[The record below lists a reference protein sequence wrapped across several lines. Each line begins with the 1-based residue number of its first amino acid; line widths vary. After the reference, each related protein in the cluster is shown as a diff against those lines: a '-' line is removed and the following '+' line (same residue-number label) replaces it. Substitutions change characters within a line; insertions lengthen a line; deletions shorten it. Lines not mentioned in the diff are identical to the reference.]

1 MFNSSRECFLL
12 LQNTLLTGINDVS
25 FSSPVKEEYQKL
37 LGGASIKRKI
47 NSPQVTTCQFNKQFN
62 GKDFIQSLTGQ
73 ENMSGQFVYGTGGLD
88 FNKATISNY
97 SLNLDRNGLGQI
109 SVEMKIRGDIK
120 PATSLRTGSAS
131 GDISVKD
138 QTPHITFFDLD
149 STNSAVNSISMQ
161 STINSKPSYEIGSI
175 NSSDVKI
182 TSPVVTKISTNIEML
197 EQEVEDI
204 TGLVNKE
211 NFNKNISVIFS
222 DLSDA
227 ANAKEIAEA
236 RITAEKIKNSG
247 VSIDDLDFGFGA
259 CALNAFEF
267 PGASLN
273 SQDLQSTAG
282 DIIKLKKDYTAY
294 YNVPNNQSVV
304 EHPTSQ
310 ISCSVQINT
319 VRASLNT
326 AISRL
331 ELVNQIPPNLL
342 EVVTSTGSDFES
354 NTVGNIITNLF
365 LFRGSYNFLDFE
377 SETLGTTNTD
387 LNLLTGTSARFF
399 SDFESELAGN
409 TNNDLNL
416 LTGTSARFFSD
427 FESETP
433 GSTNTDLH
441 LLN

>member
-37 LGGASIKRKI
+37 LGGTSIKRKI
-47 NSPQVTTCQFNKQFN
+47 NSAQVTTCQFNKKFN

-97 SLNLDRNGLGQI
+97 SLNLDRDGLGQI

-204 TGLVNKE
+204 TGLVNEE

-227 ANAKEIAEA
+227 ANAKEIAQA

-247 VSIDDLDFGFGA
+247 FFIDDLDFGYGA

-273 SQDLQSTAG
+273 SQNLQSTAG

-294 YNVPNNQSVV
+294 YNAPNNQNAI
-304 EHPTSQ
+304 EHPTSGVACATQ
-310 ISCSVQINT
+310 IST
-319 VRASLNT
+319 VRLSL
-326 AISRL
+326 AEALRRAESSIFQF
-331 ELVNQIPPNLL
+331 V
-342 EVVTSTGSDFES
+342 DFES
-354 NTVGNIITNLF
+354 DTIGVTNDDLIF
-365 LFRGSYNFLDFE
+365 LTKVLDPFLASTGQSFEENDDGPIDQNLVLLDKSKEFVDFE
-377 SETLGTTNTD
+377 SDIIGATTQNIFLLDKSKEFVDFEGVSLGTTDT
-387 LNLLTGTSARFF
+387 NLY
-399 SDFESELAGN
+399 
-409 TNNDLNL
+409 L
-416 LTGTSARFFSD
+416 L
-427 FESETP
+427 
-433 GSTNTDLH
+433 
-441 LLN
+441 

>member
-1 MFNSSRECFLL
+1 
-12 LQNTLLTGINDVS
+12 
-25 FSSPVKEEYQKL
+25 
-37 LGGASIKRKI
+37 
-47 NSPQVTTCQFNKQFN
+47 
-62 GKDFIQSLTGQ
+62 
-73 ENMSGQFVYGTGGLD
+73 
-88 FNKATISNY
+88 
-97 SLNLDRNGLGQI
+97 
-109 SVEMKIRGDIK
+109 
-120 PATSLRTGSAS
+120 
-131 GDISVKD
+131 
-138 QTPHITFFDLD
+138 
-149 STNSAVNSISMQ
+149 MQ

-182 TSPVVTKISTNIEML
+182 TSPVITKISTNIEML

-204 TGLVNKE
+204 TGLVNEE

-222 DLSDA
+222 DLADA

-354 NTVGNIITNLF
+354 NTVGNIITNLV
-365 LFRGSYNFLDFE
+365 LFRGSYNFSNFE

-387 LNLLTGTSARFF
+387 LNLLSGTSARFF
-399 SDFESELAGN
+399 LDFESQSVGN
-409 TNNDLNL
+409 TSNDLNL
-416 LTGTSARFFSD
+416 FRGTYNFSD

-433 GSTNTDLH
+433 GNTNTDLY

>member
-37 LGGASIKRKI
+37 LGGTSIKRKT
-47 NSPQVTTCQFNKQFN
+47 NSPQVTTCQFNKKFN

-97 SLNLDRNGLGQI
+97 SLNIDRDGLGQI

-161 STINSKPSYEIGSI
+161 STINSKPSYEIG
-175 NSSDVKI
+175 KI

-204 TGLVNKE
+204 TGLVNEE

-227 ANAKEIAEA
+227 DNAKEIAQA

-247 VSIDDLDFGFGA
+247 FFIDDLDFGYGA

-273 SQDLQSTAG
+273 SQNLQSTAG

-294 YNVPNNQSVV
+294 YNAPNNQNVI
-304 EHPTSQ
+304 EHPTSGVA
-310 ISCSVQINT
+310 CATQINT
-319 VRASLNT
+319 VRSSLIE
-326 AISRL
+326 ALRRV
-331 ELVNQIPPNLL
+331 EGADFQFV
-342 EVVTSTGSDFES
+342 DFES
-354 NTVGNIITNLF
+354 DTIGVTNDNLIF
-365 LFRGSYNFLDFE
+365 LTKFVDPFLASTGQSFEEADLGSIDQNLVLLDKPKEFVDFE
-377 SETLGTTNTD
+377 SDTIGTTTQNIFLIDKTKQ
-387 LNLLTGTSARFF
+387 FE
-399 SDFESELAGN
+399 DFEGA
-409 TNNDLNL
+409 
-416 LTGTSARFFSD
+416 
-427 FESETP
+427 TP
-433 GSTNTDLH
+433 GTTDTNLY
-441 LLN
+441 LL

>member
-37 LGGASIKRKI
+37 LGGTSIKRKI

-97 SLNLDRNGLGQI
+97 SLNLDKDGFGQI
-109 SVEMKIRGDIK
+109 SVEMQIRGDIK

-138 QTPHITFFDLD
+138 QTPSIAFLDLD

-161 STINSKPSYEIGSI
+161 STINSKPSYEIGGA

-182 TSPVVTKISTNIEML
+182 ISPVVTKISTDIEML

-204 TGLVNKE
+204 TGLVNEE

-227 ANAKEIAEA
+227 ANAKEIAQA

-247 VSIDDLDFGFGA
+247 VFIDDLDFGYGA

-294 YNVPNNQSVV
+294 YNVPNNQNVI
-304 EHPTSQ
+304 EHP
-310 ISCSVQINT
+310 ISGVACATQINT
-319 VRASLNT
+319 VRLSLFEALRRAEN
-326 AISRL
+326 AIF
-331 ELVNQIPPNLL
+331 EFV
-342 EVVTSTGSDFES
+342 DFES
-354 NTVGNIITNLF
+354 DTIGVTNDNLVF
-365 LFRGSYNFLDFE
+365 LTKFLDPFLASTGQSFE
-377 SETLGTTNTD
+377 ESDTGPINQNLVLLDKPKEFINFEDSTTESISA
-387 LNLLTGTSARFF
+387 NLVLLDKQKQFE
-399 SDFESELAGN
+399 DFEGASLGN
-409 TNNDLNL
+409 TNANL
-416 LTGTSARFFSD
+416 Y
-427 FESETP
+427 
-433 GSTNTDLH
+433 
-441 LLN
+441 LL

>member
-37 LGGASIKRKI
+37 LGGTSIKRKT
-47 NSPQVTTCQFNKQFN
+47 NSPQVTTCQFNKKFN

-97 SLNLDRNGLGQI
+97 SLNIDRDGLGQI

-204 TGLVNKE
+204 TGLVNEE

-227 ANAKEIAEA
+227 DNAKEIAQA

-247 VSIDDLDFGFGA
+247 FFIDDLDFGYGA

-273 SQDLQSTAG
+273 SQNLQSTAG

-294 YNVPNNQSVV
+294 YNAPNNQNVI
-304 EHPTSQ
+304 EHPTSGVA
-310 ISCSVQINT
+310 CATQINT
-319 VRASLNT
+319 VRSSLIE
-326 AISRL
+326 ALRRV
-331 ELVNQIPPNLL
+331 EGADFQFV
-342 EVVTSTGSDFES
+342 DFES
-354 NTVGNIITNLF
+354 DTIGVTNDNLIF
-365 LFRGSYNFLDFE
+365 LTKFVDPFLASTGQSFEEADLGSIDQNLVLLDKPKEFVDFE
-377 SETLGTTNTD
+377 SDTIGTTTQNIFLIDKTKQ
-387 LNLLTGTSARFF
+387 FE
-399 SDFESELAGN
+399 DFEGA
-409 TNNDLNL
+409 
-416 LTGTSARFFSD
+416 
-427 FESETP
+427 TP
-433 GSTNTDLH
+433 GTTDTNLY
-441 LLN
+441 LL

>member
-37 LGGASIKRKI
+37 LGGTSIKRKI

-97 SLNLDRNGLGQI
+97 SLSLDRDGFGQI

-120 PATSLRTGSAS
+120 PATLLRTGSAS

-138 QTPHITFFDLD
+138 QTPSIAFLDLD

-161 STINSKPSYEIGSI
+161 SAINSKPSYEIGSI

-182 TSPVVTKISTNIEML
+182 TSPVVTQISANIEML

-204 TGLVNKE
+204 TGLVNEE

-247 VSIDDLDFGFGA
+247 IFIDDLDFGYGA

-294 YNVPNNQSVV
+294 YNVPNNQNVI
-304 EHPTSQ
+304 EHP
-310 ISCSVQINT
+310 ISGVACATQINT
-319 VRASLNT
+319 VRLSLFEALRRAEN
-326 AISRL
+326 AIF
-331 ELVNQIPPNLL
+331 EFV
-342 EVVTSTGSDFES
+342 DFES
-354 NTVGNIITNLF
+354 DTIGVTNDNLVF
-365 LFRGSYNFLDFE
+365 LTKFLDPFLASTGQSFE
-377 SETLGTTNTD
+377 ESDTGPINQNLVLLDKPKEFINFEDSTTESISA
-387 LNLLTGTSARFF
+387 NLVLLDKQKQFE
-399 SDFESELAGN
+399 DFEGASLGN
-409 TNNDLNL
+409 TNANL
-416 LTGTSARFFSD
+416 Y
-427 FESETP
+427 
-433 GSTNTDLH
+433 
-441 LLN
+441 LL

>member
-37 LGGASIKRKI
+37 LGGTSIKRKI

-97 SLNLDRNGLGQI
+97 SLNLDRDGFGQI

-138 QTPHITFFDLD
+138 KTPHIAFFDLD

-161 STINSKPSYEIGSI
+161 STINSKPSYEIGSV

-182 TSPVVTKISTNIEML
+182 ISPVVTKISANIEML

-204 TGLVNKE
+204 TGLVNEE

-222 DLSDA
+222 DLSDV
-227 ANAKEIAEA
+227 ANAKEIAQA

-247 VSIDDLDFGFGA
+247 FFIDDLDFGYGA

-273 SQDLQSTAG
+273 SQNLQSTAG

-294 YNVPNNQSVV
+294 YNVPNNQNVI
-304 EHPTSQ
+304 EHP
-310 ISCSVQINT
+310 ISGVDCATQINT
-319 VRASLNT
+319 IRSSLVEALRRAEG
-326 AISRL
+326 AFFQFVDF
-331 ELVNQIPPNLL
+331 ELDTIGVTNNNLIFL
-342 EVVTSTGSDFES
+342 TKFTGPFLASTGQSFEENDIGPIDQNLVLLDRLKEFVDFES
-354 NTVGNIITNLF
+354 DAIGTTTQNIF
-365 LFRGSYNFLDFE
+365 LIDKLKEFEDFE
-377 SETLGTTNTD
+377 SASLGTTDT
-387 LNLLTGTSARFF
+387 NLY
-399 SDFESELAGN
+399 
-409 TNNDLNL
+409 L
-416 LTGTSARFFSD
+416 L
-427 FESETP
+427 
-433 GSTNTDLH
+433 
-441 LLN
+441 

>member
-37 LGGASIKRKI
+37 LGGTSIKRKI

-97 SLNLDRNGLGQI
+97 SLSLDRDGFGQI

-120 PATSLRTGSAS
+120 PATLLRTGSAS

-138 QTPHITFFDLD
+138 QTPSIAFFDLD

-161 STINSKPSYEIGSI
+161 STINSKPSYEIGGA

-182 TSPVVTKISTNIEML
+182 ISPVVTKISTDIEML

-204 TGLVNKE
+204 TGLVNEE

-222 DLSDA
+222 DSSDA
-227 ANAKEIAEA
+227 ANAKEIAQA

-247 VSIDDLDFGFGA
+247 VFIDDLDFGFGA
-259 CALNAFEF
+259 CALNIFEF

-273 SQDLQSTAG
+273 SQNLQSTAG
-282 DIIKLKKDYTAY
+282 DIIDQ
-294 YNVPNNQSVV
+294 N
-304 EHPTSQ
+304 
-310 ISCSVQINT
+310 
-319 VRASLNT
+319 
-326 AISRL
+326 
-331 ELVNQIPPNLL
+331 LVLL
-342 EVVTSTGSDFES
+342 DRPKEFVDFES
-354 NTVGNIITNLF
+354 DTIGTTTQNLV
-365 LFRGSYNFLDFE
+365 LFDTPMEFVDFE
-377 SETLGTTNTD
+377 SASLGTTDT
-387 LNLLTGTSARFF
+387 NLY
-399 SDFESELAGN
+399 
-409 TNNDLNL
+409 L
-416 LTGTSARFFSD
+416 L
-427 FESETP
+427 
-433 GSTNTDLH
+433 
-441 LLN
+441 